1 MKKKLMPILMSVLLF
16 SISATSCNF
25 IDSLLKKDPVEN
37 PPQEEEVPVDYD
49 TPAFDLNR
57 YLVPVWDDAGVAYNE
72 TAMLIRTQDDMSVYD
87 VQLAYPIEEVISVR
101 DFSLD
106 EEYVKGVDY
115 DYQDGILKIKETG
128 RLYDI
133 AIAYKE
139 YFIDRYVEGMNWPL
153 AEGQGAQLKTEA
165 EGGNAGLTAHQ
176 IAVTYKHSA
185 TWNGVKPED
194 KSAKFPRFSQKIANG
209 EPTSIVCLG
218 DSISYGWTASGTEE
232 VFLRPFCPKYFDL
245 VTRYTDYKYGGV
257 TAANYSVGGMTS
269 SWGKENPQIEKVVSQ
284 NPDLLI
290 LAFGMNDG
298 SGQNSMSVSAYK
310 ENIQTTIERVRR
322 TCPNCEVVLV
332 ATMLPNKEVGFH
344 PGNSILGNQK
354 NYLSALLELENSLEG
369 VAVADV
375 TSVHEHLLTRKAF
388 RDMSANNINHPN
400 DYVHRVYAQ
409 VILQT
414 LFGKIDTVT
423 IPEEE

>member
-1 MKKKLMPILMSVLLF
+1 MKRRWMAIWMSTMLLAAC
-16 SISATSCNF
+16 ATACGTPD
-25 IDSLLKKDPVEN
+25 DSGTKE
-37 PPQEEEVPVDYD
+37 PPKEEVEVDHD
-49 TPAFDLNR
+49 TPMFELNR
-57 YLVPVWDDAGVAYNE
+57 YLVPVWDDNGVAYNE
-72 TAMLIRTQDDMSVYD
+72 TAMLIRTQDDMYVFD

-128 RLYDI
+128 RLFDI

-139 YFIDRYVEGMNWPL
+139 YFIDRYVQGQNWPL
-153 AEGQGAQLKTEA
+153 AEGEGAQIMTEA
-165 EGGNAGLTAHQ
+165 SGGNAGLTAHQ
-176 IAVTYKHSA
+176 IAVTYTHSA
-185 TWNGVKPED
+185 KWAGAKPQD
-194 KSAKFPRFSQKIANG
+194 KSAKFPKFSQKIANG

-245 VTRYTDYKYGGV
+245 VTRYADYKYGGV

-269 SWGKENPQIEKVVSQ
+269 AWGKENVQVGNVVSQ

-298 SGQNSMSVSAYK
+298 SGRNSMSPGAYK
-310 ENIQTTIERVRR
+310 ENIKTTIDRVRA
-322 TCPNCEVVLV
+322 TCPDCEVVLV

-344 PGNSILGNQK
+344 PGDSVLGNQK
-354 NYLSALLELENSLEG
+354 NYLAALLELENTMDG

-375 TSVHEHLLTRKAF
+375 TSVHEELLKRKAF

-414 LFGKIDTVT
+414 LFGKIETVT
-423 IPEEE
+423 IPED